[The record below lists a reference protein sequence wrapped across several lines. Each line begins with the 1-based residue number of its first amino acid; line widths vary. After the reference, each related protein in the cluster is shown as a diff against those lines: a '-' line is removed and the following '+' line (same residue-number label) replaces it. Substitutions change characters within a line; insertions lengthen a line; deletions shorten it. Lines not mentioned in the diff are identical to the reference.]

1 MAKMKCLVC
10 GQIFEGDVCPVCGAK
25 GDKIVPYVE
34 EEMTWAD
41 EHVLGVAKGVDSEIL
56 EGLRNHFKGEC
67 SEVGMYLAMARQAFR
82 EGYPE
87 VALVLEQIAKEEAEH
102 AARFAE
108 MLGELVS
115 NSTKENLEKLEN
127 YIKTKQWW
135 DTIDCFDRII
145 GDIGLKDTRVAILM
159 LKWSQDDDFWLRR
172 IAIDHQL
179 LRKDQTD
186 QHLLEKIIVNNL
198 NSDEFF
204 INKAIGWS
212 LRDYSKTD
220 PEWVRNFIEKYR
232 DKMSSL
238 SIKEASKYL

>member
-1 MAKMKCLVC
+1 MKKFLKYEDMNKMKEYI
-10 GQIFEGDVCPVCGAK
+10 Q
-25 GDKIVPYVE
+25 
-34 EEMTWAD
+34 
-41 EHVLGVAKGVDSEIL
+41 S
-56 EGLRNHFKGEC
+56 
-67 SEVGMYLAMARQAFR
+67 
-82 EGYPE
+82 
-87 VALVLEQIAKEEAEH
+87 KE
-102 AARFAE
+102 
-108 MLGELVS
+108 
-115 NSTKENLEKLEN
+115 
-127 YIKTKQWW
+127 WW